1 MMKSKCGAVK
11 VGPAVGEILTKI
23 DFHSLIDVFH
33 SVVSRLSK
41 VPTNN
46 RLRTDANFSLRCIF
60 IFLRNKK
67 DRWLSEWLEV
77 FYAG

>member
-1 MMKSKCGAVK
+1 MKSKCGAVK
-11 VGPAVGEILTKI
+11 VGPAVGEVLTNI
-23 DFHSLIDVFH
+23 DFHSLIDVFPALL
-33 SVVSRLSK
+33 SRLRK

-46 RLRTDANFSLRCIF
+46 RLRTDANLSLRCIF

-67 DRWLSEWLEV
+67 DRWLSERLEA